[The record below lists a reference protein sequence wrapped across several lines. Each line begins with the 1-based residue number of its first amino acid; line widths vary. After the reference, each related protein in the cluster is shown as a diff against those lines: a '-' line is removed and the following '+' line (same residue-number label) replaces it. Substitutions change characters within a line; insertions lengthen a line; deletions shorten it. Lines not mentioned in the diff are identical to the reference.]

1 MFRFDTRVVVVGY
14 IVNHLLL
21 IECIYIYIY
30 TELRETKQFVVLCE
44 KLRIYAFIIK
54 YFNDSHFVFDQ
65 YIPLGY
71 HPPIFSTLK
80 HR

>member
-1 MFRFDTRVVVVGY
+1 MYMFIMFRFDKRVVVVGY

-30 TELRETKQFVVLCE
+30 IYIYTDLRETKQFVVLCE

-65 YIPLGY
+65 YIPLG
-71 HPPIFSTLK
+71 
-80 HR
+80 